1 MSEMAEG
8 SARQAARNHSF
19 LTHKPMHVPSPEK
32 KVKVDTLHL
41 TSNPLK
47 WSVNEVV
54 KFLKTT
60 DCANLARICKEQ
72 DIDGQALLLLTLPA
86 VQEFMDLKLGPA
98 VKFCHQIE
106 RVKLAFFTQFAK

>member
-1 MSEMAEG
+1 M
-8 SARQAARNHSF
+8 Q
-19 LTHKPMHVPSPEK
+19 VPSPEK

-72 DIDGQALLLLTLPA
+72 VSFSMSAYQLMYSYSENFQRTS
-86 VQEFMDLKLGPA
+86 VHWSYYNF
-98 VKFCHQIE
+98 
-106 RVKLAFFTQFAK
+106 VKLFWSYSWYALFAGKYFVILIHSTLSPGYVLRFEFY

>member
-1 MSEMAEG
+1 M
-8 SARQAARNHSF
+8 Q
-19 LTHKPMHVPSPEK
+19 VPSPEK

-72 DIDGQALLLLTLPA
+72 VSFSMSEYVCLSMNVFIFRKLSKDFSSLVILQFCKLTL
-86 VQEFMDLKLGPA
+86 VIFMVGT
-98 VKFCHQIE
+98 FCQ
-106 RVKLAFFTQFAK
+106 KMF

>member
-1 MSEMAEG
+1 
-8 SARQAARNHSF
+8 
-19 LTHKPMHVPSPEK
+19 MHVPSPEK

-60 DCANLARICKEQ
+60 ECANLARICKEQ
-72 DIDGQALLLLTLPA
+72 VSFSNGLSLN
-86 VQEFMDLKLGPA
+86 
-98 VKFCHQIE
+98 IE
-106 RVKLAFFTQFAK
+106 VEGGNEK